1 MSRDDSSIDKAAEG
15 FASAYLLSLILIPL
29 LLLGVVLLVVFALG
43 GSSSRPTTRP
53 SGPVQTNESGLET
66 ARQSLTRQTDLN
78 ACHHALQQIN
88 SELGEK
94 PALHPPSLT
103 NDQQTWLRDHLSLS
117 DEELKEIESNH
128 YTQLDNHHLFRSL
141 LMRDVA
147 SALKIRGVRG
157 KAGGANVREKPLDEA
172 ARAFAWVMREVR
184 LRQRAGEDAPPS
196 EEAPPSFVVRRGWG
210 TGLERA
216 LVFLALLEQLGDPD
230 APQPELLGF
239 LLQIPKDEGAMRLW
253 ACGVMVGDGKDVYLF
268 DPHLGLPLPGP
279 KGQGIATLAQV
290 REQPDVLAQLNVGEK
305 LHYPVTAEQ
314 ARSVQAQLVV
324 PLSALSPRLR
334 YLQEKLLAPTVRV
347 RLAADAAA
355 DRERVKAAVSAGAG
369 KPSPVI
375 VSRDYCTLLRRF
387 LPADEGG
394 VDNALRLARFSID
407 LVPWQA
413 LPPILRDER
422 VIPQSSE
429 LGMRMRNGFA
439 AFFYT
444 PTMDPGKPRDQLLR
458 GRYSSAVPALVSERD
473 NWNSQ
478 LVQRANAED
487 LEKKV
492 GEWLNQA
499 TAVYARRYRAK
510 GAPEVQEAEQ
520 QIKALWDQRTSLPIA
535 IVLGSAAGSARNPEV
550 AYQLGLCS
558 HEQAEQL
565 QARLDLENRIG
576 TSPHPRDVE
585 KAKSDWQN
593 ALNAW
598 KRFEEDYPTH
608 PDVAA
613 ARRLR
618 GRAEAMLGDSAA
630 AIASWKNVSN
640 CPIEMEKIAS
650 LYLAQQGEK
659 NNSPKA
665 REDDKR

>member
-1 MSRDDSSIDKAAEG
+1 MNQGER
-15 FASAYLLSLILIPL
+15 LLFSYKLWIWLAPLFGLLILLIY
-29 LLLGVVLLVVFALG
+29 FAF
-43 GSSSRPTTRP
+43 
-53 SGPVQTNESGLET
+53 SGPSAPSTKKNSDSGQPTESGVET
-66 ARQSLTRQTDLN
+66 ARQSLTRQNDLT
-78 ACHHALQQIN
+78 ACRNALQQIN
-88 SELGEK
+88 SEFGEN
-94 PALHPPSLT
+94 PNLHPPTLT
-103 NDQQTWLRDHLSLS
+103 QPQQTWLQDHLSLS
-117 DEELKEIESNH
+117 DEEMKEIETNH
-128 YTQLDNHHLFRSL
+128 YTRLDNHHLFHCL

-147 SALKIRGVRG
+147 GGLKIRGVRG

-184 LRQRAGEDAPPS
+184 LRQREG

-216 LVFLALLEQLGDPD
+216 LVFLDLLEQLGDPD

-239 LLQIPKDEGAMRLW
+239 LLQIPNDSGAMRLW
-253 ACGVMVGDGKDVYLF
+253 ACGVVVGDGKDVSLF

-279 KGQGIATLAQV
+279 KGEGIATLAQV
-290 REQPDVLAQLNVGEK
+290 RERPDVLTQLDVSEK

-314 ARSVQAQLVV
+314 ARSAQAQLVV
-324 PLSALSPRLR
+324 SLSALSPRLR
-334 YLQEKLLAPTVRV
+334 YLQEKLLAPAVRV

-355 DRERVKAAVSAGAG
+355 NWERVKAAVSTGAG
-369 KPSPVI
+369 KASAVN

-387 LPADEGG
+387 LPESEGG
-394 VDNALRLARFSID
+394 VDTTLRLARFSLD

-413 LPPILRDER
+413 FPPIFRDER
-422 VIPQSSE
+422 IIPQTSE
-429 LGMRMRNGFA
+429 LGMRMRNGFGLY
-439 AFFYT
+439 FST
-444 PTMDPGKPRDQLLR
+444 PTMDAGKPRDQLLR

-473 NWNSQ
+473 SWNSQ
-478 LVQRANAED
+478 LVQQANTED

-492 GEWLNQA
+492 KEWLNQA

-510 GAPEVQEAEQ
+510 GAPEVQEADQ

-576 TSPHPRDVE
+576 TTSHPRDVE

-598 KRFEEDYPTH
+598 KRFEEDYSTH
-608 PDVAA
+608 RDVAA

-630 AIASWKNVSN
+630 ATASWKNVSD

-659 NNSPKA
+659 NSAPKA